1 MPLLTFTTGQPQ
13 GNANHLLLA
22 PKLVSVRHRHPTTIH
37 PLSATFDW
45 YQADTHY
52 ILFSGF
58 KPPAPHNL
66 APHSLN
72 YDVDVTL

>member
-1 MPLLTFTTGQPQ
+1 MPLLTFTTGQAQ
-13 GNANHLLLA
+13 GNAATCFSRLSSPPH
-22 PKLVSVRHRHPTTIH
+22 S